1 MSSALRSG
9 SEMEEED
16 EPDEES
22 EESEAGGFQVNNM
35 AFKSVEINKDLLLTE
50 INSIRAHR
58 WSIMENVAD
67 SYDFGLLY
75 VNCKPYKELIIDHC
89 NQLENTLAKHVRGE
103 FME

>member
-67 SYDFGLLY
+67 
-75 VNCKPYKELIIDHC
+75 
-89 NQLENTLAKHVRGE
+89 
-103 FME
+103 